1 MSCQISLFE
10 QDAPPTVGGRR
21 DPMVID
27 LTGYDRIVVNDS
39 GGKDSHCA
47 TRRVC
52 TLAAEQGVLGRVVIQ
67 YNKLGSRVTWPG
79 TRELG
84 QHLVDRFGDRPGC
97 QQLVEANAA
106 HYGVPVAVT
115 ARDGLDLLDDIERRG
130 KFPDAARRWCTSD
143 FKRAPGMKLLTG
155 ETKRLGLER
164 PARILYVFGFRAQ
177 ESEGRRRKVA
187 QPLNLNA
194 TASNKTRREVWDW
207 YPIHDWTTEDVW
219 ADIRESGLPYAWP
232 YDAGMTRLSCSLCVL
247 ASEADLLLAA
257 YLRPDLACAYLAVEQ
272 KIGHSFQQSR
282 SMADIIARSQAKYGW
297 TLTA

>member
-1 MSCQISLFE
+1 MSIFD
-10 QDAPPTVGGRR
+10 DAPMVSASGRR
-21 DPMVID
+21 APMRLD
-27 LTGYDRIVVNDS
+27 LTGYDRIVANDS

-52 TLAAEQGVLGRVVIQ
+52 TLAAEQGVLDRVVIQ

-79 TRELG
+79 TAALG
-84 QHLVDRFGDRPGC
+84 QHLVDQFGDRPGC
-97 QQLVEANAA
+97 EELVGSHAA
-106 HYGVPVAVT
+106 HYGVRFAVT

-143 FKRAPGMKLLTG
+143 FKRAPGQKLLTA
-155 ETKRLGLER
+155 ETRDLALDR
-164 PARILYVFGFRAQ
+164 QARILYVFGFRAQ

-187 QPLNLNA
+187 QPLTLNA
-194 TASNKTRREVWDW
+194 TASNKTMREVWDW

-219 ADIRESGLPYAWP
+219 DDIHESGLPYAWP

-257 YLRPDLACAYLAVEQ
+257 YLRPDLAYAYLAVEQ

-282 SMADIIARSQAKYGW
+282 SMADIIAKSQAKYGW